1 MALGKTIR
9 LYLMDGTPTGP
20 IAAEVINWTGQLIV
34 VPRPQLHELSS
45 RDELQRTGIYLLV
58 GPSDDGRDRI
68 YIGEADEVFARLKEH
83 DKDPRKEFWIRAVAI
98 TSKDQ
103 NLTKAH
109 GRYLESRLIELAT
122 LAGKAEIGNGT
133 SPGTKTLPESDRADM
148 EYFLDQVRLTLPVL
162 GFDFLRATPATPLNN
177 STSTPDS
184 PKLVLQ
190 EVGAYAVAYE
200 IDGQFVVQKGS
211 TARRE
216 MSKSW
221 DTYVPVREALISQR
235 KLVPKDDQ
243 FFEFIEDTEFS
254 SPSAAATIIAGGN
267 RNGRTSWKLEST
279 GQTYAEWKESQVDA
293 ATGGSDT

>member
-1 MALGKTIR
+1 
-9 LYLMDGTPTGP
+9 
-20 IAAEVINWTGQLIV
+20 
-34 VPRPQLHELSS
+34 
-45 RDELQRTGIYLLV
+45 
-58 GPSDDGRDRI
+58 
-68 YIGEADEVFARLKEH
+68 
-83 DKDPRKEFWIRAVAI
+83 
-98 TSKDQ
+98 
-103 NLTKAH
+103 
-109 GRYLESRLIELAT
+109 
-122 LAGKAEIGNGT
+122 
-133 SPGTKTLPESDRADM
+133 
-148 EYFLDQVRLTLPVL
+148 
-162 GFDFLRATPATPLNN
+162 LNN